1 MNKKILCE
9 MCEEKTDK
17 LIFLDETRQ
26 NICKECFDIWK
37 GNKKFD
43 KVFAISDEMKDI
55 RKEYDE

>member
-1 MNKKILCE
+1 MNKMLCE

-26 NICKECFDIWK
+26 NVCQECFDIWK

-55 RKEYDE
+55 RND